1 MKSFKS
7 LVLLGMAAATLQMN
21 AFGQTNGIV
30 VLGGDDLNDHGS
42 RNGSGQNVTGWLYM
56 ENVLRSMAPQ
66 VKRVGPFTTDV
77 AVLGSASEPVTGS
90 GGGAAIASAALNA
103 GMTVA
108 FFDGPSAISTFFAGL
123 ANGTINPKIIHLP
136 GDGVGNS
143 LDSSEEAV
151 LASNAQ
157 AINGFVASGG
167 GLFSNWGEYT
177 WLSALLPG
185 ITLNGACNSSTLTF
199 TAAGTAFLPS
209 LTVTDIRSGP
219 CHGNFRGNLGALQIL
234 VQDGSGNAVVIG
246 GVPVGGGG
254 ITGGSHSIPCFSGP
268 ITTDQP
274 VHFQFT
280 SALTAPVHFTMTPG
294 NIANG
299 LTLTSAGLLNGT
311 PRAAGTFL
319 YTIAAGG
326 AGGATDHIQCSLQVN
341 PPPPPAAT
349 LTITSAC
356 PLPTGV
362 VGSAYSQTL
371 STSGGTAP
379 ITLSLSSGSLP
390 AGLTLTAGVISGT
403 PTGAGTATFTLLA
416 TDSANPAQTA
426 TKSCSIAVSATPV
439 QPTITSACPA
449 GPGTVN
455 VAYHANL
462 SATGDLP
469 ITWSI
474 AAGTLPTGVLLHSN
488 GSVSGIPHH
497 AGTFNYTLRAS
508 NAAGSATQA
517 CSLVIN
523 DPNAPPPP
531 PPATL
536 TISTACPLNSGV
548 VGTAF
553 SQALTTT
560 GGTGAV
566 TYSIS
571 SGALPAG
578 LTLSGST
585 ISGTPSTAATA
596 SFTIQAVDSGSP
608 TAQTATKSCSM
619 TINAAPTAPVITTAC
634 PLTQGVVGQAYHLNL
649 AATGTSPIS
658 WSITNGN
665 LPIGM
670 ALFSSGLLTGVP
682 HHDGT
687 FNFTIQASNSVT
699 SVTQACSLVI
709 LLHAPPPPPPGPAIT
724 ACPASSAVIGTAY
737 SQTLSTTGTSP
748 ITLSIQSGS
757 LPAGLTLTGNTISG
771 TPTGAAGT
779 SNFTL
784 LATDSGNP
792 VQTGT
797 RACSIAVSA
806 APPAPLGP
814 TITTA
819 CPLPSGLVGT
829 PVHINLTA
837 TGDSPIT
844 WSITNGT
851 LPLGISLTSTGT
863 LTGVP
868 HHDGTFQFTLRAA
881 NNTGSALRTCTWAI
895 GLHSIPGPAGSPTA
909 PSITTGCPL
918 PQGTVGSAYSQSFS
932 TTGGTPPFTY
942 AITAGAVPAGL
953 SLSSGGTLSGTP
965 SAQGTANF
973 TVTVTDTSG
982 PSQTNS
988 LACSVVINAAP
999 IVPPAAVAPTITTA
1013 CPLPNAVV
1021 GTAYSLTLAASGGAT
1036 PYTFAL
1042 AAGALPTP
1050 LTLSSGGVIS
1060 GAPLHHGSYHFTF
1073 RVTGSDGAT
1082 SLKSCT
1088 MTVQQHGSVSASRGA
1103 IRYGAEDSKGVV
1115 PMTFELDEA
1124 LPFDVTG
1131 RIFMVA
1137 RRFVGE
1143 ESDLVGFNTGGREA
1157 DFMIKAGDTTAQF
1170 IVNNFGA
1177 QVGDRGAEMVLMVV
1191 LEGGDNK
1198 IVIDLSGTERVP
1210 TRADQ

>member
-1 MKSFKS
+1 
-7 LVLLGMAAATLQMN
+7 
-21 AFGQTNGIV
+21 
-30 VLGGDDLNDHGS
+30 LNDHGS
-42 RNGSGQNVTGWLYM
+42 RNSSGQNVTGWLYM

-66 VKRVGPFTTDV
+66 VKRTGPFTTDV
-77 AVLGSASEPVTGS
+77 AVLGSASQPVTSS

-123 ANGTINPKIIHLP
+123 ANGSINPKIIHLP
-136 GDGVGNS
+136 GNGVGND
-143 LDSSEEAV
+143 LDTSEEAV
-151 LASNAQ
+151 LAANAQ

-167 GLFSNWGEYT
+167 GLFSHWGQYT

-185 ITLNGACNSSTLTF
+185 IILNGGCSSSTLAF

-209 LTVTDIRSGP
+209 LTVNDIRSGP
-219 CHGNFRGNLGALQIL
+219 CHGNFQGNLGALQIL
-234 VQDGSGNAVVIG
+234 AADGNGRAVIIG
-246 GVPVGGGG
+246 GVPAGGGG
-254 ITGGSHSIPCFSGP
+254 ITPGPGGSHSIPCFSGP

-280 SALTAPVHFTMTPG
+280 SALTAPVHFTMTPA

-299 LTLTSAGLLNGT
+299 LTLTSGGLLNGT
-311 PRAAGTFL
+311 PRTAGSYV

-326 AGGATDHIQCSLQVN
+326 AGGATDHVQCILQVN
-341 PPPPPAAT
+341 PPAPPTPT

-371 STSGGTAP
+371 TTSGGTAP
-379 ITLSLSSGSLP
+379 ITLSISSGSLP
-390 AGLTLTAGVISGT
+390 AGLTLLGGVISGT
-403 PTGAGTATFTLLA
+403 PTGAGTANFTLLA

-426 TKSCSIAVSATPV
+426 TRSCSISVSAAPV
-439 QPTITSACPA
+439 QPTITSACPVS
-449 GPGTVN
+449 PGTVN
-455 VAYHANL
+455 VPYHANL
-462 SATGDLP
+462 TATGDLP
-469 ITWSI
+469 ITWSL
-474 AAGTLPTGVLLHSN
+474 AAGSLPVGVALHATGSI
-488 GSVSGIPHH
+488 SGIPHH

-517 CSLVIN
+517 CTLVIN

-531 PPATL
+531 PPPTL

-553 SQALTTT
+553 SQSISTT
-560 GGTGAV
+560 GGTGTV
-566 TYSIS
+566 THSIS
-571 SGALPAG
+571 AGSLPAG
-578 LTLSGST
+578 LTLSAAGVL
-585 ISGTPSTAATA
+585 SGTPTTAAT
-596 SFTIQAVDSGSP
+596 STFTLRAVDSGSP
-608 TAQTATKSCSM
+608 AQTATKSCSM
-619 TINAAPTAPVITTAC
+619 TVNAAPTAPVITTAC

-649 AATGTSPIS
+649 AATGTSPIT
-658 WSITNGN
+658 WSITNGA
-665 LPIGM
+665 LPVGM

-682 HHDGT
+682 HHPGT
-687 FNFTIQASNSVT
+687 YNFTLQATNSVT

-709 LLHAPPPPPPGPAIT
+709 LLHAPPPPPPGPTIT
-724 ACPASSAVIGTAY
+724 ACPVSSAVIGTAY
-737 SQTLSTTGTSP
+737 SSTLTTTGTTP

-771 TPTGAAGT
+771 TPSGAAGT

-797 RACSIAVSA
+797 RACSITVSN
-806 APPAPLGP
+806 APPPPVGP

-819 CPLPSGLVGT
+819 CPLPSGQVGT

-837 TGDSPIT
+837 TGDAPIT

-851 LPLGISLTSTGT
+851 LPLGITLNPNGT
-863 LTGVP
+863 LSGIP

-895 GLHSIPGPAGSPTA
+895 GLHSVPGPAGPPTA
-909 PSITTGCPL
+909 PTITTGCPL
-918 PQGTVGSAYSQSFS
+918 VSGTVGSAYSQSFS
-932 TTGGTPPFTY
+932 TSGGTPPFTY
-942 AITAGAVPAGL
+942 AITAGALPAGL
-953 SLSSGGTLSGTP
+953 SLSSSGTLSGTP
-965 SAQGTANF
+965 TAQGTANF
-973 TVTVTDTSG
+973 TVTVTDSG
-982 PSQTNS
+982 GPAQTGS
-988 LACSVVINAAP
+988 LACSVLINAAP
-999 IVPPAAVAPTITTA
+999 VVPPPAVAPTITTA
-1013 CPLPNAVV
+1013 CPLPNGVV
-1021 GTAYSLTLAASGGAT
+1021 GTAYSLTLAASGGAA

-1042 AAGALPTP
+1042 AAGSLPTP

-1060 GAPLHHGSYHFTF
+1060 GAPNHHGSYHFTF
-1073 RVTGSDGAT
+1073 RVTGSDGAS

-1088 MTVQQHGSVSASRGA
+1088 MTVQQHGGGTTSASRGA
-1103 IRYGAEDSKGVV
+1103 IRYGAENSKGVV
-1115 PMTFELDEA
+1115 PMTFELEEA
-1124 LPFDVTG
+1124 LPYDVTG
-1131 RIFMVA
+1131 RVFMVA
-1137 RRFVGE
+1137 RRFAGE

-1157 DFMIKAGDTTAQF
+1157 DFTIKAGATRAQF
-1170 IVNNFGA
+1170 IVNDFGA